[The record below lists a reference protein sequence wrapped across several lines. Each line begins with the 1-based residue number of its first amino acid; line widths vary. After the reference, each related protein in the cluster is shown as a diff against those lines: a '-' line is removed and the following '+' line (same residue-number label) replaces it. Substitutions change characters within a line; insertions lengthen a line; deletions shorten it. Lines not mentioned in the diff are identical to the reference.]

1 MNAPP
6 QNPRAGLVA
15 LRKLLA
21 ETDAEGEDHV
31 WLSDS
36 SLEQLGTLA
45 LKAQSASRRASTP
58 PPAASPPPPATTLR
72 EDPPEPTPAK
82 TEPAP
87 ASKSARLEALKADAE
102 TSTECTSLGTLRDTM
117 VFAVG
122 SHDAQ
127 LMFVGEAPGAEEEKQ
142 REPFVGPAG
151 QLLTKIIKTMGIQ
164 RDDVYISNIVK
175 FRPSTG
181 GGSQGTANRAPTTE
195 EMAVSLRFIKAE
207 IDIVEPKLIVAL
219 GGSAMTGLLGLDC
232 GVGRARGQIHDCA
245 GRPAI
250 VTYHPSYLLRSGS
263 LTDKRKV
270 WEDMLFAMEQIGLP
284 ISEKH
289 RGFFLK

>member
-1 MNAPP
+1 MDAPP
-6 QNPRAGLVA
+6 TNPRAGLIA

-21 ETDAEGEDHV
+21 NSDAEGEDHV

-36 SLEQLGTLA
+36 ALEQLGTLP
-45 LKAQSASRRASTP
+45 LKAQNASRRASASL
-58 PPAASPPPPATTLR
+58 PAPPPPVPTLR
-72 EDPPEPTPAK
+72 EDPPAPTAAK
-82 TEPAP
+82 TDSAP
-87 ASKSARLEALKADAE
+87 ASKSARLDALKAEAE
-102 TSTECTSLGTLRDTM
+102 ASPECRNLGTLRDTM

-122 SHDAQ
+122 NPDAQ

-151 QLLTKIIKTMGIQ
+151 QLLTKIIQTMGIQ

-181 GGSQGTANRAPTTE
+181 SSSQGTANRAPTAE
-195 EMAVSLRFIKAE
+195 EMAISLQFIKAE
-207 IDIVEPKLIVAL
+207 IEIVEPKLIVAL

-232 GVGRARGQIHDCA
+232 GVGRARGQTHDCG

-250 VTYHPSYLLRSGS
+250 VTYHPSYLLRSGAI
-263 LTDKRKV
+263 TDKRKL
-270 WEDMLFAMEQIGLP
+270 WEDMLFAMEQTGLP
-284 ISEKH
+284 ISDKQ